1 MKLKIFILTIFS
13 ALLIPSF
20 AHAASFELRLDEP
33 KTPTNQ
39 NSFQLS
45 FTALDFNDEEQNIT
59 VRCYKKGPSEGSF
72 TQFDT
77 DKILSTGG
85 DADSCLVDSSIL
97 TTQGTYS
104 FYVTG
109 NGGDLVTSDPVTV
122 EYNTSGPSA
131 PSDYSKEKVNSCD
144 YKIKFKTANDGKTV
158 KVQLFRSDTLNI
170 SVGSSSVIASLNI
183 GPDMQGEIVNSVP
196 DCNKNYNYVIRSVDA
211 SDNTSGTVGDSF
223 TTTTVNNGTT
233 TTSTTQNGTGSNG
246 SSGAIAGSGSTSQVS
261 PEDESASKLGE
272 INSGATT
279 EPSTDILGAST
290 ESKKNFTK
298 WLLLLVA
305 VFVGYFGSRFMR
317 SKSK

>member
-1 MKLKIFILTIFS
+1 MKLKIFFLTLF
-13 ALLIPSF
+13 ALLLIPGFVSASSF
-20 AHAASFELRLDEP
+20 DLRLEQP

-39 NSFQLS
+39 DNFKLI
-45 FTALDFNDEEQNIT
+45 FVALGGEDEIT
-59 VRCYKKGPSEGSF
+59 VRCFKQGPGEGSF

-77 DKILSTGG
+77 DKVMIPGG
-85 DADSCLVDSSIL
+85 NTDSCEVGSSIL
-97 TTQGTYS
+97 NTQGTYS

-109 NGGDLVTSDPVTV
+109 NAGPDSITSATVTV

-144 YKIKFKTANDGKTV
+144 YKIKFKTAHDGKTV

-183 GPDMQGEIVNSVP
+183 GPNMEGEIVNSVP
-196 DCNKNYNYVIRSVDA
+196 DCNKNYNDVIRSVDA

-233 TTSTTQNGTGSNG
+233 TSSTTQNGSGATGN
-246 SSGAIAGSGSTSQVS
+246 SGAIAGGGSTSQVT
-261 PEDESASKLGE
+261 PENATGSADTT
-272 INSGATT
+272 SGTT
-279 EPSTDILGAST
+279 PEPSPTILGAST
-290 ESKKNFTK
+290 ESKRNFTK
-298 WLLLLVA
+298 WLLLLIA
-305 VFVGYFGSRFMR
+305 VFVGYFASRLMR